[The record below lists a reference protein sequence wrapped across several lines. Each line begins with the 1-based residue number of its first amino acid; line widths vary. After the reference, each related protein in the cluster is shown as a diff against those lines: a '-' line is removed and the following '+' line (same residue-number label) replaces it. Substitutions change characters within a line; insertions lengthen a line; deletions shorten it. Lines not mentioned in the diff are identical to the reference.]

1 MSTQRPNHAL
11 QRTRPSRSG
20 CNPRVLWA
28 GSLSFGRS
36 ATMRVITKWAA
47 ISLCLGAAATV
58 LVSLVEYQYCMD
70 GAGRGW
76 PFAIVHPAHLRLT
89 PGSPA
94 PKRGDEVF
102 SILLAPP
109 AVRRPSGLSYP
120 PEVNFLAII
129 GDIALWGAA
138 AFFIVG
144 WFQRTRRKVG
154 GKGSEE

>member
-1 MSTQRPNHAL
+1 
-11 QRTRPSRSG
+11 
-20 CNPRVLWA
+20 
-28 GSLSFGRS
+28 
-36 ATMRVITKWAA
+36 
-47 ISLCLGAAATV
+47 V

-129 GDIALWGAA
+129 GDIAVWGAA